1 MPRAIPLGRSSSWS
15 SRPPSST
22 YSSRPSWSEIC
33 SLTGSRSVP
42 AGGPHRERTAS
53 RSGVEDLAGALDDG
67 GLRAPPEVDPAV
79 GPLPDVLALD
89 HGLRLLVDHRR
100 AHVVDLVL
108 DEGVDELDGPAGVR
122 DIVADADLLGRE
134 IHRHRH
140 RREHDRHVERGT
152 DAVVELDVHHVQV
165 LDRESIA
172 EGAGQEQAAAGD
184 RQDQVGLEAVRS
196 DDLRQLAGRI
206 AEHLPAEILT
216 FVAHAPLAVWSV
228 LDHRAM
234 AGRAD

>member
-42 AGGPHRERTAS
+42 AGGPHRERTAA
-53 RSGVEDLAGALDDG
+53 RSGVEDLAGSLDDG
-67 GLRAPPEVDPAV
+67 GLRAPREVDPAI

-100 AHVVDLVL
+100 AHVLDLVL

-122 DIVADADLLGRE
+122 DVVGDEDLLGRE
-134 IHRHRH
+134 IHRARD
-140 RREHDRHVERGT
+140 RREHDRHVEGGP
-152 DAVVELDVHHVQV
+152 DSVVELDVHHVQV
-165 LDRESIA
+165 LDREGVA
-172 EGAGQEQAAAGD
+172 EGAGQEQAAPGD
-184 RQDQVGLEAVRS
+184 REDQVGLEAVRR
-196 DDLRQLAGRI
+196 DDLSQLAGRL

-216 FVAHAPLAVWSV
+216 LVVHGPLIAWSV